1 MSDGCVRD
9 GCVNEGSGLAEDTG
23 AFSPNSRSH
32 RWKKAASSL
41 VSAASLATG
50 RTQLRNHRLSFAH
63 MFGLAKRASSSRIA
77 P

>member
-1 MSDGCVRD
+1 MTDGCVRD
-9 GCVNEGSGLAEDTG
+9 GCVSEGGGLAEDTG

-32 RWKKAASSL
+32 RWKKAVSSL